1 VPKYILALA
10 LFLPLFS
17 LKSQAQSRPT
27 DSLMHVPMI
36 YAAAGFDVSGGDLAK
51 RFGNNFEVGGG
62 FMFKSKT
69 NWLFGADFS
78 YLFGDIV
85 KEKPLNS
92 LLTRDGL
99 LIGEDGLD
107 ADVRITER
115 GIKLPI
121 LKVGKLFSA
130 PVGRASVNSGFFL
143 MGGAGYMQ
151 HKINYEDVTR
161 SVPQIRGE
169 YKKGYD
175 RLTSGLAL
183 TQNLGYMFLDKRR
196 RINFFANLEFTQAFT
211 KNRREYNFDEMRKD
225 DASRLDLLY
234 GIKLG
239 WIFPIY
245 KKLPQDYYYD

>member
-1 VPKYILALA
+1 MPKYILAVA
-10 LFLPLFS
+10 IFLQFFS
-17 LKSQAQSRPT
+17 SQAEAQSRKT

-36 YAAAGFDVSGGDLAK
+36 YAGGGFDLSGGDMAQ

-62 FMFKSKT
+62 FLFKTKT

-78 YLFGDIV
+78 YLFGETI
-85 KEKPLNS
+85 KERPLDS
-92 LLTRDGL
+92 LRTQDGFL
-99 LIGEDGLD
+99 LGEDGLD

-121 LKVGKLFSA
+121 FKAGKLFSA
-130 PVGRASVNSGFFL
+130 PVGRASVNSGFFI
-143 MGGAGYMQ
+143 MGGVGFMQ

-161 SVPQIRGE
+161 SLPQIRGE
-169 YKKGYD
+169 YQKGYD
-175 RLTSGLAL
+175 RLTNGLAI
-183 TQNLGYMFLDKRR
+183 TQNLGYMYLDKRR

-211 KNRREYNFDEMRKD
+211 KNRREYNFDQMRKD

-245 KKLPQDYYYD
+245 KKLPQEFYYD